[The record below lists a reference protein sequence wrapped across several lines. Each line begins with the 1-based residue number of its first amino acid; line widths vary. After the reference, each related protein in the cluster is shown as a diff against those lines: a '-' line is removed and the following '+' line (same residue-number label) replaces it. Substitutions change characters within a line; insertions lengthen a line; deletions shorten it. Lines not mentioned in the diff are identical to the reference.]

1 MNNKKTIARRK
12 ILKAAAISGGAVVG
26 AKSLPNTWTQPV
38 MNAVV
43 TPAHAQTS
51 ADTIDDTSDDTMA
64 ITGTFAASGLTGGP
78 TVTINHW
85 LHQPQLAF
93 LDVVVPQAMA
103 NAGVLNAFCG
113 DGNTSFFNT
122 FDLLF
127 RVNEDGTVDIAMD
140 GGFFNSSGGDAFPVI
155 CGGNSTITGTAI
167 ADASIGIGNDE
178 GGPECRLDLS
188 GMVASESEITGNW
201 QFVDGD
207 ANSDA
212 IACGGMFAAALGGD
226 FPTTAS
232 CANQLIT
239 TNT

>member
-1 MNNKKTIARRK
+1 MVVFLT
-12 ILKAAAISGGAVVG
+12 LVVVMPFLLFAAAI
-26 AKSLPNTWTQPV
+26 QP
-38 MNAVV
+38 
-43 TPAHAQTS
+43 
-51 ADTIDDTSDDTMA
+51 
-64 ITGTFAASGLTGGP
+64 
-78 TVTINHW
+78 
-85 LHQPQLAF
+85 
-93 LDVVVPQAMA
+93 
-103 NAGVLNAFCG
+103 
-113 DGNTSFFNT
+113 
-122 FDLLF
+122 
-127 RVNEDGTVDIAMD
+127 
-140 GGFFNSSGGDAFPVI
+140 
-155 CGGNSTITGTAI
+155 ITGTAI